1 MTSFLKKGDTGR
13 MRRVKKVL
21 AAVVGLVIAFSI
33 FPPHNFA
40 QNEALKLEKIQ
51 LSVKG
56 NRRSVLFQFTRP
68 PESVKSFALTSP
80 SRLVVDVAG
89 APEGFQAST
98 FEADDELLNQI
109 RIGVHPNYL
118 RLVLDLKEA
127 KAPFFTVEQ
136 RKNRV
141 AVVFARE
148 NIARMN
154 SYSQMLFTREEPT
167 PAETGKESVRLARQS
182 ESPAHILPRPSIR
195 QTAPA
200 TATRDNTKT
209 RERETPKSPAQI
221 PSATVL
227 SSQAVAHLEQGQ
239 EFYDEGELD
248 KAIFEWR
255 ETVRLAPENAKAHHL
270 LGLAL
275 GDYGDRTEAIRL
287 LEKSLLLD
295 PENAMARVHLAR
307 TLEAEGRKQNAV
319 LAYRKALELVPT
331 SAYIHDRLGHLL
343 AAEGNT
349 AGAAEEWQR
358 AIDLDPEYAYTHAN
372 LGEALES
379 LGSKRSAL
387 KAYQR
392 AIELDPHA
400 SFAKEVKKRIAQL
413 TASGL

>member
-1 MTSFLKKGDTGR
+1 
-13 MRRVKKVL
+13 MRRANKVL
-21 AAVVGLVIAFSI
+21 AAVIGLVIAFSVL
-33 FPPHNFA
+33 PHQSFG
-40 QNEALKLEKIQ
+40 QNETLKLEKIQ

-56 NRRSVLFQFTRP
+56 NRRSVLFQFTSP

-80 SRLVVDVAG
+80 SRLVVDVG
-89 APEGFQAST
+89 GTPEGFQASN

-109 RIGVHPNYL
+109 RIGVHSNYL

-136 RKNRV
+136 RENRV

-148 NIARMN
+148 NIARRN
-154 SYSQMLFTREEPT
+154 SYSQMLFTTEESTPT
-167 PAETGKESVRLARQS
+167 DAGKERVRLARKS
-182 ESPAHILPRPSIR
+182 ELPMPNVPLPSAR
-195 QTAPA
+195 HTTPA
-200 TATRDNTKT
+200 TPRRENATT
-209 RERETPKSPAQI
+209 RERESSKPPAQT
-221 PSATVL
+221 SSSTVL
-227 SSQAVAHLEQGQ
+227 PSQAVVHLEQGQ
-239 EFYDEGELD
+239 EFYDQGELD

-275 GDYGDRTEAIRL
+275 GDYGDRAEAIRL

-307 TLEAEGRKQNAV
+307 TLEADGSVQRAV
-319 LAYRKALELVPT
+319 LAYRKALVLVPT

-343 AAEGNT
+343 AAEGDT
-349 AGAAEEWQR
+349 AGAAKEWQR
-358 AIDLDPEYAYTHAN
+358 AIELDPEYAYTHAN

-387 KAYQR
+387 QAYQR

-400 SFAKEVKKRIAQL
+400 SFATEVKKRIAQL